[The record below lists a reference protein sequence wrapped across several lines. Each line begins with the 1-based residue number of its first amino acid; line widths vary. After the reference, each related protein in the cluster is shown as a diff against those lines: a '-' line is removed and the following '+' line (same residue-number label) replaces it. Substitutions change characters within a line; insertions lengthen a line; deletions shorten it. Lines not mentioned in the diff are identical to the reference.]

1 MRVGFALIG
10 FLAAVA
16 FAAAP
21 SAARDATEHGKTKS
35 RASASASSQTQAVTP
50 AAKDFGINVG
60 APFALVDHLGK
71 PRTDRDYHG
80 GYLLVF
86 FGYAKCESICPV
98 GLKRMTDAVD
108 LLGEAGAAITP
119 ILITVDPRR
128 DSSDVLAAEVAEIH
142 PRLIGL
148 TGTEVA
154 LAAVRKGYNVSV
166 KAVDGNWGEDAV
178 LAHGSFIY
186 LMGKQ
191 DQFLTLLPPVF
202 AADKMAETIR
212 KYLAANAS

>member
-21 SAARDATEHGKTKS
+21 SAARDATEHGKAKS

-86 FGYAKCESICPV
+86 SAMPSARAFARS
-98 GLKRMTDAVD
+98 
-108 LLGEAGAAITP
+108 
-119 ILITVDPRR
+119 
-128 DSSDVLAAEVAEIH
+128 
-142 PRLIGL
+142 
-148 TGTEVA
+148 
-154 LAAVRKGYNVSV
+154 
-166 KAVDGNWGEDAV
+166 
-178 LAHGSFIY
+178 GS
-186 LMGKQ
+186 
-191 DQFLTLLPPVF
+191 
-202 AADKMAETIR
+202 
-212 KYLAANAS
+212 NA